1 MFYKAARKII
11 NYELRPGMWFGPNEG
26 NEVLEPALKEY
37 RGSKPRKN
45 TQFGDFRQAY
55 SAAKGQMMK

>member
-1 MFYKAARKII
+1 
-11 NYELRPGMWFGPNEG
+11 MWFGPKEG

-45 TQFGDFRQAY
+45 TQFGDFLQAY